1 MRAKYTLRTNLT
13 ICSWGFR
20 LAGRMPVIKARGR
33 KEKSMKGISFVEQK
47 KLNNV
52 AGRINYISSEARQE
66 NLYSVYE
73 TAPREFW
80 RELAKEN
87 QEDFARNGTSGQC
100 IEARELIIALPKSL
114 FYYDHDELLK
124 FFVENFK
131 DKYGVECIAALH
143 HNKRRT
149 NFHIHLIYS
158 EREKL
163 PEPVQKIAARDR
175 YYAPDGSHVRTKKEA
190 VDENGKLLPGY
201 KKILK
206 GMVYEEHLFEKKK
219 PVFKSLAFL
228 DEAKG
233 LFTELMNS
241 QLSEKEQMRVFP
253 KNSPY
258 IPTKKIGKNNPRAAE
273 IQKDNNVKDEWNKQ
287 VRRAVISGAKNESL
301 IEIKRQLIIVPVSAS
316 IKHSNGAKDPITF
329 RNIVARATSALSYI
343 IKEVEYSGR
352 GSWAKV
358 WGEALDKLVEAAVER
373 VIGARHKSKAKD
385 NCERNKVI

>member
-1 MRAKYTLRTNLT
+1 
-13 ICSWGFR
+13 
-20 LAGRMPVIKARGR
+20 
-33 KEKSMKGISFVEQK
+33 MKGVVFVEQK

-73 TAPREFW
+73 TATREFW

-100 IEARELIIALPKSL
+100 IEARELIIALPKSM

-124 FFVENFK
+124 FFVEKFK
-131 DKYGVECIAALH
+131 EKYSVECIAALH

-163 PEPVQKIAARDR
+163 PEPVQKIATRDR
-175 YYAPDGSHVRTKKEA
+175 YYAPDGSHIRTKKEA
-190 VDENGKLLPGY
+190 VDENGKLLLGY

-219 PVFKSLAFL
+219 PIFKSLAFL

-241 QLSEKEQMRVFP
+241 QLSEREQMHVFP

-258 IPTKKIGKNNPRAAE
+258 IPTKKIGKNNPKAKE
-273 IQKDNNVKDEWNKQ
+273 IQENNKVKDEWNKQ
-287 VRRAVISGAKNESL
+287 VRRAVTSGAEKESL

-316 IKHSNGAKDPITF
+316 IKHSNGTKDPITF
-329 RNIVARATSALSYI
+329 RNIVARAASALSYI
-343 IKEVEYSGR
+343 IKEVEYAGH
-352 GSWAKV
+352 GSWVKV

-373 VIGARHKSKAKD
+373 VTGVKYQSKV
-385 NCERNKVI
+385 RGR

>member
-1 MRAKYTLRTNLT
+1 M
-13 ICSWGFR
+13 
-20 LAGRMPVIKARGR
+20 
-33 KEKSMKGISFVEQK
+33 
-47 KLNNV
+47 NNV
-52 AGRINYISSEARQE
+52 TGRINYISSEARQE

-100 IEARELIIALPKSL
+100 IEARELIIALPKSM

-124 FFVENFK
+124 FFVDKFK
-131 DKYGVECIAALH
+131 EKYGVECIAALH

-163 PEPVQKIAARDR
+163 LEPVQKIATRDR
-175 YYAPDGSHVRTKKEA
+175 YYAPDGGHIRTKKEA

-241 QLSEKEQMRVFP
+241 QLSEREQMRVFP

-258 IPTKKIGKNNPRAAE
+258 IPTKKIGKNNPKVQE
-273 IQKDNNVKDEWNKQ
+273 VQENNKVKDEWNKQ
-287 VRRAVISGAKNESL
+287 VRRAVTRGAEKESL

-316 IKHSNGAKDPITF
+316 IKHSDGAKDPVTF
-329 RNIVARATSALSYI
+329 RNIVARAASALSYI
-343 IKEVEYSGR
+343 IREVEYAGR
-352 GSWAKV
+352 GSWTKV
-358 WGEALDKLVEAAVER
+358 WGEALDRLVEAAVEKA
-373 VIGARHKSKAKD
+373 VGIKYQSKVRGK
-385 NCERNKVI
+385 